1 MALVSGGCKAHGHM
15 AVLRTIRKGFLL
27 LLLLLLL
34 LLDFFAFD
42 VREGRVAFKGIL

>member
-27 LLLLLLL
+27 LLLLL
-34 LLDFFAFD
+34 DFFAFD